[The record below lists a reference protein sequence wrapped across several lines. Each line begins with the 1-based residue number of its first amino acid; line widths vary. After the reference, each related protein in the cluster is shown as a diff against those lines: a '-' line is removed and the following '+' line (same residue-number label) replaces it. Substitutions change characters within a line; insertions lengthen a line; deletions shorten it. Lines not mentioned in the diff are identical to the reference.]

1 MELRQLQYFI
11 KSAETE
17 NFTEAASQSFVTQST
32 LSQQIKQLENDLG
45 CLLFDRVGKHVR
57 LTETGKAFLPFAR
70 QTLSDA
76 QQGRE
81 MLDDIQNLRTGTLRI
96 GSTWG
101 LSSLLTRAI
110 IKFHQEYPDIRYE
123 IIYRKADELIELLH
137 EQKIDFALSFNLL
150 VLDEQIEE
158 TRLFESTLCV
168 VVSTDHPLSKYKRM
182 PLAVLKD
189 YPIAVPYKGMNA
201 RKLFDEFVGKYG
213 LKIKPTV
220 ELSEIYTLLKL
231 VKTSKWV
238 AIVADSTIFDED
250 GVVAIPFETGRIP
263 MQATLLQ
270 LKDVYH
276 RNAVRAF
283 LEVMKNIQTVFP

>member
-158 TRLFESTLCV
+158 TRLFESTLCA

-182 PLAVLKD
+182 PFAVLKD

>member
-1 MELRQLQYFI
+1 
-11 KSAETE
+11 
-17 NFTEAASQSFVTQST
+17 
-32 LSQQIKQLENDLG
+32 
-45 CLLFDRVGKHVR
+45 
-57 LTETGKAFLPFAR
+57 
-70 QTLSDA
+70 
-76 QQGRE
+76 

>member
-17 NFTEAASQSFVTQST
+17 NFTEAASQSFITQST

-45 CLLFDRVGKHVR
+45 CLLFDRVGKHIR

-70 QTLSDA
+70 QTLNDA
-76 QQGRE
+76 QRGKE

-101 LSSLLTRAI
+101 LSSLLTRTI
-110 IKFHQEYPDIRYE
+110 IKFHQQYPEMCYQ

-137 EQKIDFALSFNLL
+137 EQTIDFALSFNLL
-150 VLDEQIEE
+150 VMDEQIEE
-158 TRLFESTLCV
+158 TKLFESTLCA
-168 VVSTDHPLSKYKRM
+168 VVSTDHPLAKYKRM

-201 RKLFDEFVGKYG
+201 RKLFDEFIDKYG

-231 VKTSKWV
+231 VKTSKWI
-238 AIVADSTIFDED
+238 AIVADSTIFDEED
-250 GVVAIPFETGRIP
+250 VVAIPFETGRIP
-263 MQATLLQ
+263 MHATLLQ
-270 LKDVYH
+270 LKGVYH

-283 LEVMKNIQTVFP
+283 LQVIHSFFNQ

>member
-1 MELRQLQYFI
+1 MELRQLQYFV

-17 NFTEAASQSFVTQST
+17 NFTEAASQSFITQST

-45 CLLFDRVGKHVR
+45 CLLFDRVGKRVR

-70 QTLSDA
+70 QTLNDA
-76 QQGRE
+76 QHGRE
-81 MLDDIQNLRTGTLRI
+81 MLDDMQNLRTGTLRI

-101 LSSLLTRAI
+101 LSSLLTHAI
-110 IKFHQEYPDIRYE
+110 IKFHQQHPLIRYE
-123 IIYRKADELIELLH
+123 VIYRKADELIEMLH

-150 VLDEQIEE
+150 ILDEQIEE
-158 TRLFESTLCV
+158 TKLFESTLCA
-168 VVSTDHPLSKYKRM
+168 VVSEDHPLARFKRM

-201 RKLFDEFVGKYG
+201 RQLFDEFVDKYE

-238 AIVADSTIFDED
+238 AVVADSTIFDED
-250 GVVAIPFETGRIP
+250 GVVAIPFEIGRIP

-276 RNAVRAF
+276 RKAVQSFWEILNAGLDV
-283 LEVMKNIQTVFP
+283 

>member
-1 MELRQLQYFI
+1 MQYFI

-17 NFTEAASQSFVTQST
+17 NFTEAASQSFITQST

-45 CLLFDRVGKHVR
+45 CLLFDRIGKRVR
-57 LTETGKAFLPFAR
+57 LTEAGKAFLPFAR
-70 QTLSDA
+70 QTLGDA
-76 QQGRE
+76 QHGKE
-81 MLDDIQNLRTGTLRI
+81 MIGDMQNLRTGKLHI

-110 IKFHQEYPDIRYE
+110 IRFHQAYPHICYE
-123 IIYRKADELIELLH
+123 VIYRKADELIEMLY

-150 VLDEQIEE
+150 ISDEQIEE
-158 TRLFESTLCV
+158 TMLFKSTLCA
-168 VVSTDHPLSKYKRM
+168 VVSADHPLAKYRRM

-201 RKLFDEFVGKYG
+201 RRLFDEFVEQYG
-213 LKIKPTV
+213 LKVKPTV

-231 VKTSKWV
+231 VKTSKWIAV
-238 AIVADSTIFDED
+238 VADATIFDEG

-276 RNAVRAF
+276 RNAVTSF
-283 LEVMKNIQTVFP
+283 LDIMKGICNSTRE